1 MNTSL
6 ARESCYQLPI
16 RLEEEVAMLHLT
28 VRHQGHVARAEISLE
43 TEKYGRLEAVFE
55 EKEDASLSG
64 ALYSDSMTQDVAEL
78 LEKVRQDLKE
88 NESMTQLSDTEI
100 EIFPGEK
107 AKTVQ
112 TAVSGEKNISSR
124 ELFQMAKILIQSI
137 RKNI

>member
-1 MNTSL
+1 
-6 ARESCYQLPI
+6 
-16 RLEEEVAMLHLT
+16 MLQLT
-28 VRHQGHVARAEISLE
+28 VRHQEHVARAEISLE

-64 ALYSDSMTQDVAEL
+64 ALYSDSMTRDVAEL

-88 NESMTQLSDTEI
+88 NESMTQLSDAEI
-100 EIFPGEK
+100 EIFLGGK